1 MEAASPKY
9 SILYFLSEKGGSQ
22 NVWRRSFNGK
32 DAPVQITK
40 HEMHPVRFLSCSS
53 GGDLVYGY
61 DGEIWRLPKGAD
73 EPTRVEVKIS
83 QGSLLDGPFYASV
96 TSDISE
102 LAVSQD
108 GTQLAIVARGE
119 VFVVDPASGKTRR
132 ITTTPEHESNVSFN
146 PDGSRLLCISHR
158 DGKWDASHLF
168 PYGQPAGSS
177 AAAVGRDCIDFSP
190 EISSRGEPSK
200 RVQTG
205 KSDRGSQSDLSP
217 AHDIPEAPVRNT

>member
-1 MEAASPKY
+1 VEAASPKY

-73 EPTRVEVKIS
+73 EPKRVEVKIS

-108 GTQLAIVARGE
+108 GRNLPSWRGAR
-119 VFVVDPASGKTRR
+119 S
-132 ITTTPEHESNVSFN
+132 
-146 PDGSRLLCISHR
+146 L
-158 DGKWDASHLF
+158 W
-168 PYGQPAGSS
+168 
-177 AAAVGRDCIDFSP
+177 
-190 EISSRGEPSK
+190 
-200 RVQTG
+200 
-205 KSDRGSQSDLSP
+205 
-217 AHDIPEAPVRNT
+217 